1 MNMML
6 VLKAHTRMVPLVLIK
21 EKDTNVSVLI
31 DMKERTV
38 KLTSMTASLAHVHQH
53 QLVSILPMISIA
65 VVPST

>member
-21 EKDTNVSVLI
+21 ERDTNVSVLI

-38 KLTSMTASLAHVHQH
+38 KLTSMTASLAHVH
-53 QLVSILPMISIA
+53 
-65 VVPST
+65 